1 MHYACDYD
9 WWAHNRGLPGYKGL
23 RIGGDVR
30 RGKWDVRPIK
40 VDSRRD
46 EILVHKFGTVGSS
59 GNSGFQALNLAV
71 QFGCRAVILLGYDMH
86 DQAGIHWHGKHD
98 AALRNPTRA
107 SLARWR
113 GVLDA
118 AAPSLEKMSVT
129 VLNASAHSA
138 LTAYP
143 KMTFADAMRAAGDMV
158 HGAGFTDARE
168 EAFAGGVG

>member
-1 MHYACDYD
+1 VHYACDYD

-30 RGKWDVRPIK
+30 QGKWDVRPVK

-46 EILVHKFGTVGSS
+46 EILVHKFGVVGSS

-71 QFGCRAVILLGYDMH
+71 QFGCRTVILLGYDMH

-98 AALRNPTRA
+98 AALRNPTKS

-113 GVLDA
+113 AVLDSQA
-118 AAPSLEKMSVT
+118 EPLQQMGVT
-129 VLNASAHSA
+129 VLNASSHSA

-143 KMTFADAMRAAGDMV
+143 KMTFADAMRVAEEST
-158 HGAGFTDARE
+158 HGTCFADARK
-168 EAFAGGVG
+168 EAFASQA